1 MTDQVR
7 IVFMGSPDFAVPVL
21 ETLARNYPLVGVVTQ
36 PDRPAG
42 RGGRPQP
49 PAVKKSAIRLHVPYI
64 QPEKLRHPESMDQL
78 HAWRPDLIV
87 VAAFGQIL
95 RQEVLDMAPFGCVNV
110 HGSLLPHWRG
120 AAPIQAS
127 ILAGDSETGI
137 TIMKMDA
144 GVDTGP
150 ILSQRAIAIS
160 PEDTGGS
167 LFEKL
172 SMLGAD
178 LLVETL
184 PRYLSGELIPTPQPE
199 EGVTYAPRLARQ
211 DGRLDFTMSALE
223 LERRVRAFAP
233 WPGTWLEWKGAPLK
247 ILHALVSEVAS
258 PGPGLKLIIDGNP
271 ALGTGNG
278 SLILDKVQPAGK
290 KVMSGKAFL
299 LGARDW

>member
-1 MTDQVR
+1 VTDQVR

-49 PAVKKSAIRLHVPYI
+49 PAVKKSAIQLHIPYI
-64 QPEKLRHPESMDQL
+64 QPEKLRDPETMDQL

-110 HGSLLPHWRG
+110 HGSLLPRWRG

-127 ILAGDSETGI
+127 ILAGDNETGI

-150 ILSQRAIAIS
+150 ILSQRAMAIS

-167 LFEKL
+167 LFDKL
-172 SMLGAD
+172 SMLGAS
-178 LLVETL
+178 LLLETL
-184 PRYLSGELIPTPQPE
+184 PRYLSGELIPTPQTE
-199 EGVTYAPRLARQ
+199 EGVTYAPRLTRQ
-211 DGRLDFTMSALE
+211 DGHLDFTMSALE
-223 LERRVRAFAP
+223 LERCVRAYAP

-247 ILHALVSEVAS
+247 ILHARVSEVAS
-258 PGPGLKLIIDGNP
+258 PGPGLRLIIDGNP

-278 SLILDKVQPAGK
+278 ILMLEEVQPAGK

>member
-49 PAVKKSAIRLHVPYI
+49 PAVKKSAIQLRIPYI
-64 QPEKLRHPESMDQL
+64 QPEKLHHPETMDQL

-95 RQEVLDMAPFGCVNV
+95 RQEALDMAPFGCVNV
-110 HGSLLPHWRG
+110 HGSLLPRWRG

-167 LFEKL
+167 LFDKL

-184 PRYLSGELIPTPQPE
+184 SRYLSGELIPTPQTE
-199 EGVTYAPRLARQ
+199 EGVTYAPRLTRQ

-223 LERRVRAFAP
+223 LERCVRAYAP

-247 ILHALVSEVAS
+247 ILHARVSEVAS
-258 PGPGLKLIIDGNP
+258 PGPGLRLIIDGNP

-278 SLILDKVQPAGK
+278 SSHPG
-290 KVMSGKAFL
+290 
-299 LGARDW
+299 

>member
-1 MTDQVR
+1 VTDQVR

-21 ETLARNYPLVGVVTQ
+21 EVLARNYPLVGVVTQ

-42 RGGRPQP
+42 RGGRPNP
-49 PAVKKSAIRLHVPYI
+49 PAVKKSAIRLDIPCI
-64 QPEKLRHPESMDQL
+64 QPEKLRHPETMDQL
-78 HAWRPDLIV
+78 RAWKPDLII

-110 HGSLLPHWRG
+110 HGSLLPRWRG

-150 ILSQRAIAIS
+150 ILSQRAIVIS
-160 PEDTGGS
+160 PDDTGGS

-172 SMLGAD
+172 SLLGAD

-184 PRYLSGELIPTPQPE
+184 PRYLSGELFPTPQTE
-199 EGVTYAPRLARQ
+199 EGVTYAPRLTRQ
-211 DGRLDFTMSALE
+211 DGHLDFTRSALE
-223 LERRVRAFAP
+223 LERRVRAYAP

-247 ILHALVSEVAS
+247 LLHAHISEVVS
-258 PGPGLKLIIDGNP
+258 PGPGLRLIIDGNP

-278 SLILDKVQPAGK
+278 ILFLDEVQPAGK
-290 KVMSGKAFL
+290 KVMAGKAFL

>member
-49 PAVKKSAIRLHVPYI
+49 PAVKKSAIQLRIPYI
-64 QPEKLRHPESMDQL
+64 QPEKLRHPETMDQL

-110 HGSLLPHWRG
+110 HGSLLPRWRG

-150 ILSQRAIAIS
+150 ILSQRAMAIS

-167 LFEKL
+167 LFDKL

-223 LERRVRAFAP
+223 LERCVRAYAP

-247 ILHALVSEVAS
+247 ILHARVSEVAS
-258 PGPGLKLIIDGNP
+258 PGPGLRLIIDGNP

-278 SLILDKVQPAGK
+278 ILMLEEVQPAGK

-299 LGARDW
+299 LGVRDW

>member
-1 MTDQVR
+1 VTDQAR

-21 ETLARNYPLVGVVTQ
+21 EALARNYPLVGVVTQ

-42 RGGRPQP
+42 RGGRPNP
-49 PAVKKSAIRLHVPYI
+49 PAVKKSAIRLDIPCI
-64 QPEKLRHPESMDQL
+64 QPEKLRHPETMDQL
-78 HAWRPDLIV
+78 HIWKPDLII

-167 LFEKL
+167 LFNKL
-172 SMLGAD
+172 SLLGAD
-178 LLVETL
+178 LLLETL
-184 PRYLSGELIPTPQPE
+184 PRYLSGELIPTPQPK
-199 EGVTYAPRLARQ
+199 EGVTYAPRLARE
-211 DGRLDFTMSALE
+211 DGHLDFTRSALE
-223 LERRVRAFAP
+223 LERCVRAYAP
-233 WPGTWLEWKGAPLK
+233 WPGTWLEWNGAPLK
-247 ILHALVSEVAS
+247 ILHARVSEVAS
-258 PGPGLKLIIDGNP
+258 PGSGLRLTIGGNP

-278 SLILDKVQPAGK
+278 TLILEEVQPAGK
-290 KVMSGKAFL
+290 KVMAGKAFL